1 MARAVP
7 STERCRRNNFSALVR
22 CLPANTHGD
31 SGAHRFHLHVVA
43 CDNASMTYS
52 ERYGLVHPNAGAAY
66 AAHALWFR
74 FGSEPDF
81 LATLDDLFEETIPL
95 LDVVAPLLHPVSSVE
110 DLSAEWEEIVLLAET
125 DQNTEVL
132 IEQTRLIEHRV
143 DGWGPLLIAGHADAR
158 PRPRPS
164 RWPTRKRTSN
174 GPLRPRETP

>member
-1 MARAVP
+1 
-7 STERCRRNNFSALVR
+7 
-22 CLPANTHGD
+22 
-31 SGAHRFHLHVVA
+31 
-43 CDNASMTYS
+43 MTYS
-52 ERYGLVHPNAGAAY
+52 GRYGLVHPNAEAVY

-74 FGSEPDF
+74 FGREPDF
-81 LATLDDLFEETIPL
+81 LATLDDLYEETIPL

-110 DLSAEWEEIVLLAET
+110 DLSAKWEEIVLLAET

-143 DGWGPLLIAGHADAR
+143 DGWGPLLIAGHTDAR
-158 PRPRPS
+158 PRPPPS